1 MAHHAVWEGR
11 RWARVGAHR
20 VGLIA
25 RAPTRI
31 IAGDAR
37 HAVMVS
43 DVTIPTC
50 VASCETRRRRGHAR
64 IFDRAVT
71 RLVTSQKVIRKFA
84 GAHLVARASAE

>member
-1 MAHHAVWEGR
+1 M
-11 RWARVGAHR
+11 RVGAHR

-71 RLVTSQKVIRKFA
+71 SQKVIRKFA

>member
-11 RWARVGAHR
+11 RWARDGAHL

-37 HAVMVS
+37 HAAMVS

-50 VASCETRRRRGHAR
+50 VASCETQRRRGRARFFDHA
-64 IFDRAVT
+64 
-71 RLVTSQKVIRKFA
+71 VTSQKVIRKFV
-84 GAHLVARASAE
+84 GAHLARASAE